1 MPIAI
6 KIPPVLRQVF
16 NTDEKESAFIDVL
29 NQIDAAQRNGY
40 ERSLEVHL
48 QAFREWIDRRF
59 EVATEKQKLA
69 LQESNE
75 SQKLALQEVEQRRQQ
90 AAQELKLYVNQL
102 IGEADVKNAKRFAE
116 TREDF
121 GKRFNETDVNNEKR
135 FSELKVEIEKRFGEL
150 EIKSAQRQASQM
162 KWMVTFFIGLLFT
175 LVGSMFT
182 YLQLMGKP

>member
-6 KIPPVLRQVF
+6 KIPPVLREVF

-40 ERSLEVHL
+40 ERSLEIHL

-59 EVATEKQKLA
+59 QVADEKQRLA
-69 LQESNE
+69 LQ
-75 SQKLALQEVEQRRQQ
+75 Q
-90 AAQELKLYVNQL
+90 AAHELKLYVNQL
-102 IGEADVKNAKRFAE
+102 VGESDAKNEKRFTELKADLKIDFEKRFAE
-116 TREDF
+116 ME
-121 GKRFNETDVNNEKR
+121 V
-135 FSELKVEIEKRFGEL
+135 
-150 EIKSAQRQASQM
+150 KSAERHARQL

-175 LVGSMFT
+175 LVGLMFT

>member
-16 NTDEKESAFIDVL
+16 DTDEKESAFIDVL

-59 EVATEKQKLA
+59 QVADEKQRLA
-69 LQESNE
+69 L
-75 SQKLALQEVEQRRQQ
+75 QQ
-90 AAQELKLYVNQL
+90 AAQELKLSVNQL
-102 IGEADVKNAKRFAE
+102 VGESDAKNEKRFTELKADLKIDFEKRFAE
-116 TREDF
+116 ME
-121 GKRFNETDVNNEKR
+121 V
-135 FSELKVEIEKRFGEL
+135 
-150 EIKSAQRQASQM
+150 KSAERHASQL

-175 LVGSMFT
+175 LVGLMFT
-182 YLQLMGKP
+182 YLQLRGKP

>member
-16 NTDEKESAFIDVL
+16 NTDEKESIDVL

-59 EVATEKQKLA
+59 QVADEKRGLA
-69 LQESNE
+69 LQETN
-75 SQKLALQEVEQRRQQ
+75 QRLQQ
-90 AAQELKLYVNQL
+90 AAHELKLYVNQL
-102 IGEADVKNAKRFAE
+102 VGESDAK
-116 TREDF
+116 
-121 GKRFNETDVNNEKR
+121 NEKR
-135 FSELKVEIEKRFGEL
+135 FTELKADLKINFEERFAEM
-150 EIKSAQRQASQM
+150 EVKSAERHASQL

-175 LVGSMFT
+175 LVGLMFT